1 LCGDGRQR
9 AAPLCVC
16 PADGF
21 SACVRCAAAWFA
33 ARSGETTWVGPS
45 GRLEGPSELEA
56 RFEAAAGAARYAA
69 PLTGFAG
76 LDPSQL
82 DGWVSGPWAS
92 GGGGAATS
100 PFVAY
105 AVLAAVAGTADAGQA
120 DPAASAAAFAH
131 ALGLEEDRAKTVLE
145 SLRKET
151 KTLESKLK
159 TVLAEMQTAKTA
171 LSDAQKQNTG
181 GIACAFC
188 TFVNEPGSA
197 GGGVVCTVCDSPL
210 PEPADLAAATA
221 LASKKDTEFGAALK
235 CVKDNNA
242 ASKAAVEQL
251 STLQNAAARS
261 GVAELGGAAG
271 LAPLVAPGGAVD
283 RFAWSLPFLLRRL
296 DCGGVGADG
305 RRLGLPIGGADSPG
319 WQLVPVVTPASP
331 APAAAA
337 AAATAQPDDADEGAA
352 AEHAHSAPAAA
363 LAAAPAAAAALVPA
377 AVAAHRVFAA
387 VEALRA
393 AASGLP
399 AKPLLSSYFARGESL
414 AAAVEA
420 CCWLGVEACLGAGA
434 PATLVSVPVAMKLL
448 HACAARGSGPAA
460 GYAPRSPG
468 CPLRTDC
475 VAASSGPGSGSGGAG
490 FCVAPFP
497 GVAPLG
503 LPLLGGDPLALPAGR
518 DVALLRALLAAGA
531 SAKEDAEGEVPLVT
545 ALWLGRLDYLAL
557 VAGHNP
563 DPNLR
568 DLVRTGHK
576 LAAPFNLSLSHTL
589 RAFFFF

>member
-1 LCGDGRQR
+1 
-9 AAPLCVC
+9 
-16 PADGF
+16 
-21 SACVRCAAAWFA
+21 
-33 ARSGETTWVGPS
+33 
-45 GRLEGPSELEA
+45 
-56 RFEAAAGAARYAA
+56 
-69 PLTGFAG
+69 
-76 LDPSQL
+76 
-82 DGWVSGPWAS
+82 
-92 GGGGAATS
+92 
-100 PFVAY
+100 
-105 AVLAAVAGTADAGQA
+105 
-120 DPAASAAAFAH
+120 
-131 ALGLEEDRAKTVLE
+131 
-145 SLRKET
+145 
-151 KTLESKLK
+151 
-159 TVLAEMQTAKTA
+159 
-171 LSDAQKQNTG
+171 
-181 GIACAFC
+181 
-188 TFVNEPGSA
+188 
-197 GGGVVCTVCDSPL
+197 
-210 PEPADLAAATA
+210 
-221 LASKKDTEFGAALK
+221 
-235 CVKDNNA
+235 
-242 ASKAAVEQL
+242 
-251 STLQNAAARS
+251 
-261 GVAELGGAAG
+261 
-271 LAPLVAPGGAVD
+271 
-283 RFAWSLPFLLRRL
+283 
-296 DCGGVGADG
+296 
-305 RRLGLPIGGADSPG
+305 
-319 WQLVPVVTPASP
+319 
-331 APAAAA
+331 
-337 AAATAQPDDADEGAA
+337 
-352 AEHAHSAPAAA
+352 
-363 LAAAPAAAAALVPA
+363 LVPA

-475 VAASSGPGSGSGGAG
+475 VAASSGPGSGSGAG
-490 FCVAPFP
+490 FRVAPFP

-576 LAAPFNLSLSHTL
+576 LAAPFNLSFSHTL
-589 RAFFFF
+589 RASFFFVMTSSRYVSFFVAWRLCFLSYSTGGRLAAARGHLHEPARGRRVAPRVGQLGLRRHQPPRRLGHGPRRKAGARTVPRHCAPVRDIKVTATMGFLCVGLCQSIDRTYSYEELNKTRMFLETLLVF